1 MIPVVDTHQHLW
13 DLKQFSLPWL
23 QGVEAL
29 NHNYRMDDYQRE
41 TAASG
46 VAKTVY
52 MEVDVAPEQR
62 LLEAQFVSELCARAD
77 NPMAG
82 AVIAGSPGAED
93 FVHYID
99 QFQDSE
105 YIKGIRQ
112 VLHVPEAERR
122 ACLQPR
128 FVEGI
133 QYLGEL
139 GKSFDLCLRP
149 SELGDAVALVEQC
162 TETLFILDHCGN
174 ADPQIVNGSAQREK
188 DNPFSHA
195 REQWLEDI
203 EALGENDNVVCKLSG
218 IVARAP
224 ADWTPATLAP
234 TIDHCIE
241 SFGVDGVIFGG
252 DWPVCTLKTSLAQ
265 WIAALREITAGRSEG
280 DQQKILHD
288 NAVRLYGL
296 G

>member
-1 MIPVVDTHQHLW
+1 MIPIVDTHQHLW
-13 DLKQFSLPWL
+13 DLDQFSLPWL
-23 QGVEAL
+23 AEVEAL
-29 NHNYRMDDYQRE
+29 NNNYRMDDYKRE
-41 TAASG
+41 TAQSG
-46 VAKTVY
+46 VSKTVY

-62 LLEAQFVSELCARAD
+62 VAEAQFVSELCARDD

-82 AVIAGSPGAED
+82 AVIAGSPGAET

-99 QFQDSE
+99 QFQDNE
-105 YIKGIRQ
+105 YIKGVRQ
-112 VLHVPEAERR
+112 VLHVPEAARR
-122 ACLQPR
+122 ACLKPR
-128 FVEGI
+128 FIEGI

-149 SELGDAVALVEQC
+149 SELGDAVELAERC
-162 TETLFILDHCGN
+162 PETLFILDHCGN
-174 ADPQIVNGSAQREK
+174 ADPQIVNGAVEPDADS
-188 DNPFSHA
+188 PFAHT

-224 ADWTPATLAP
+224 EDWTSDFLAP

-252 DWPVCTLKTSLAQ
+252 DWPVCTLTTSLGQ
-265 WIAALREITAGRSEG
+265 WVAAMRQIISGRSEL

-288 NAVRLYGL
+288 NAARLYGL
-296 G
+296 V

>member
-13 DLKQFSLPWL
+13 DLKKFSLPWL
-23 QGVEAL
+23 EGVDAL
-29 NHNYRMDDYQRE
+29 NNNYRMEDYQRE
-41 TAASG
+41 TAESG

-62 LLEAQFVSELCARAD
+62 VLEAQFVSELCASDD

-82 AVIAGSPGAED
+82 AVIAGSPGSEN

-99 QFQDSE
+99 QFQDNE

-162 TETLFILDHCGN
+162 PETLFILDHCGN

-252 DWPVCTLKTSLAQ
+252 DWPVCTLATSLGQ
-265 WIAALREITAGRSEG
+265 WIAALRQIVAGRSAD

-296 G
+296 E

>member
-23 QGVEAL
+23 EGVEAL
-29 NHNYRMDDYQRE
+29 NNNYRMDDYKRE
-41 TAASG
+41 TAESD

-62 LLEAQFVSELCARAD
+62 VAEAQFVSELCARDD

-82 AVIAGSPGAED
+82 AVIAGSPGAET

-99 QFQDSE
+99 QFQDNE
-105 YIKGIRQ
+105 YIKGVRQ
-112 VLHVPEAERR
+112 VLHVPEVARR
-122 ACLQPR
+122 ACLKPS
-128 FVEGI
+128 FIEGL

-149 SELGDAVALVEQC
+149 SELGDAVELVEQC
-162 TETLFILDHCGN
+162 PETLFILDHCGN
-174 ADPQIVNGSAQREK
+174 ADPQIVNGAAAPDL
-188 DNPFSHA
+188 DNPFAHT

-203 EALGENDNVVCKLSG
+203 EALGGNDNVVCKLSG

-224 ADWTPATLAP
+224 EGWTPEVLAP
-234 TIDHCIE
+234 TVDHCIE

-252 DWPVCTLKTSLAQ
+252 DWPVCTLATSLGQ
-265 WIAALREITAGRSEG
+265 WIAAMRQIISGRSEL

-288 NAVRLYGL
+288 NAARLYGL
-296 G
+296 E